1 MLHKVGSRAYSDI
14 QRETERERER
24 ARAHERE
31 RERKRERDSDIEG
44 ASQEAHSAQR
54 FWHLTSGRDFFFT
67 TFLFFLS
74 TPFRPGVLAFQ
85 QGISSFSGGLVL
97 GLVEDV

>member
-31 RERKRERDSDIEG
+31 RERKRERDSDIEACLTGSAFG
-44 ASQEAHSAQR
+44 AA
-54 FWHLTSGRDFFFT
+54 
-67 TFLFFLS
+67 FLASDL
-74 TPFRPGVLAFQ
+74 R
-85 QGISSFSGGLVL
+85 
-97 GLVEDV
+97 